1 MSVPAGLLP
10 EFDSEMITT
19 KSFKID
25 AYDLDPSCA
34 SKTDLSKLSQVSY
47 FAEDIFEVDL
57 DGKYD
62 AAVSNGLNIYLET
75 NLQVKNFYQII
86 SKSLKK
92 SGVLISSFINDISAV
107 DTATID
113 RSDMRFSKEIFVDLL
128 DIGWKK
134 THLESEFVEILKSC
148 DFKIK
153 EIIYD
158 KHKMFPTVI
167 ATKE

>member
-34 SKTDLSKLSQVSY
+34 SKTDLSKLIQISY
-47 FAEDIFEVDL
+47 FVEDIFEVDL

-92 SGVLISSFINDISAV
+92 A
-107 DTATID
+107 A
-113 RSDMRFSKEIFVDLL
+113 
-128 DIGWKK
+128 
-134 THLESEFVEILKSC
+134 C
-148 DFKIK
+148 
-153 EIIYD
+153 
-158 KHKMFPTVI
+158 
-167 ATKE
+167 